1 MTIGER
7 IKKKRMEKGWTQN
20 ELAWKL
26 GYVDKSA
33 VSLVELGKRNIDHE
47 MLIKYADVL
56 GTTPTY
62 LLGWERKGEFSEG
75 EQELLNEIAKNDN
88 TKFLLLDYALKL
100 KEVLK

>member
-7 IKKKRMEKGWTQN
+7 IKKKREEKGWTQS
-20 ELAWKL
+20 ELARKM
-26 GYVDKSA
+26 GYADRSA
-33 VSLVELGKRNIDHE
+33 IAMVECGKRNVDNENI
-47 MLIKYADVL
+47 IKYADIL